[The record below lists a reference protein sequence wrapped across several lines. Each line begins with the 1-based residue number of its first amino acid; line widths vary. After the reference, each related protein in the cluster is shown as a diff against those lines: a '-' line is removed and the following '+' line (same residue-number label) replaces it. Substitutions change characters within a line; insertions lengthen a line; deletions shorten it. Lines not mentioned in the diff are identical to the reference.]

1 MMDMIAGLD
10 GEDPL
15 GQRDRGSDDAE
26 LVRSHGKLYEAQQRV
41 AARNAELAASGNP
54 NDPAIHSL

>member
-26 LVRSHGKLYEAQQRV
+26 LVRVTETTADTNQAGF
-41 AARNAELAASGNP
+41 P
-54 NDPAIHSL
+54 